1 MIRKQLLTILA
12 AVALLLPFSVSDAA
26 EKEIFESGD
35 HCVAYKAGKK
45 MFFSMNVEV
54 IGKNCSADAKLEWS
68 ADSKNAVI
76 KVVIPVDK
84 FNSNSIGPR
93 DEHVAEIL
101 GGKGLAPMIFTSA
114 ALNRE
119 TLVALAKDGKTDIQG
134 TLNIDGKDKG
144 VTFVVSVT
152 GTGNGKV
159 VEASLS
165 TSFTA
170 LNVVVPPAGP
180 GGMMANPDDALELHA
195 HLLFEKIAGIEAL
208 HLQTVTGNAR

>member
-1 MIRKQLLTILA
+1 MLRKQLLTILA
-12 AVALLLPFSVSDAA
+12 AVAVLLPFSVSDAA

-54 IGKNCSADAKLEWS
+54 IGKNCSADAALEWS
-68 ADSKNAVI
+68 ANSKSAVI

-84 FNSNSIGPR
+84 FDSKSIGPR

-101 GGKGLAPMIFTSA
+101 GGKGLTPMIFTSA
-114 ALNRE
+114 SIDRE
-119 TLVALAKDGKTDIQG
+119 TFEALAKDGKTDIQG
-134 TLNIDGKDKG
+134 TLKIDGKDKD
-144 VTFVVSVT
+144 VTFSVWVT
-152 GTGNGKV
+152 GSGNGKV
-159 VEASLS
+159 VQASLS
-165 TSFTA
+165 TSFTT

-195 HLLFEKIAGIEAL
+195 HLLLERISGIEAL
-208 HLQTVTGNAR
+208 NMQTATGNAR